1 LRFARR
7 RGALDSREEVDM
19 GMESLKL
26 PAVDDASAETE
37 AAAVES
43 EEDLVK
49 EEAFEPALIQDC

>member
-1 LRFARR
+1 
-7 RGALDSREEVDM
+7 M